1 MTVFNTFWKIVK
13 KYKGTIILYTILLV
27 VFGTINMTSS
37 NVNTTFTDSKPSVLI
52 VNEDENI
59 GLTKNLINYIEKN
72 SEIKKIAN
80 SESARDDA
88 IFYRDVNYIIYIPK
102 GYRKDILSGKNVNID
117 IKSSKDFNSS
127 LADMILSR
135 YLKVQSIY
143 SENIKDEK
151 ELIDAINNNLSTK
164 ANVEI
169 TSKVDKSYFS
179 NLANYF
185 NFASYSI
192 MAVTIYIIC
201 LVLSSFN
208 EQTVSKRIITS
219 SMNYKK
225 HNRLI
230 LYSSFIYSFIVW
242 ILYVILGLILLK
254 ANIFDLRFLLYS
266 LNTLL
271 FTFTALTLALLISTL
286 IKNKGAITG
295 IVNVVSLG
303 SAFLCGAFVPV
314 EFLPNTVLNIAHI
327 LPAYWYINSNNLLA
341 DLEVI
346 NLVNLEKIFFNS
358 LILILFSVLFI
369 ILNNIISGHKRR
381 A

>member
-13 KYKGTIILYTILLV
+13 KYKGTIILYTVLLV
-27 VFGTINMTSS
+27 IFGTINMTSNNES
-37 NVNTTFTDSKPSVLI
+37 TTFTNSKPSVLI
-52 VNEDENI
+52 VNQDENV
-59 GLTKNLINYIEKN
+59 GLTKNLIDYIKDN

-102 GYRKDILSGKNVNID
+102 GYRKDILNGKNVSIN
-117 IKSSKDFNSS
+117 IKSSKDFNSN

-143 SENIKDEK
+143 SEDIKDEK
-151 ELIDAINNNLSTK
+151 ELIEAINNNLSNK

-208 EQTVSKRIITS
+208 EQTISKRIITS

-242 ILYVILGLILLK
+242 ILYVILGTILLK
-254 ANIFDLRFLLYS
+254 ANIFDIRFLLFS
-266 LNTLL
+266 LNALL
-271 FTFTALTLALLISTL
+271 FTFTTLTLSLLISTL

-327 LPAYWYINSNNLLA
+327 LPAYWYIDSNNLLA
-341 DLEVI
+341 NIEII
-346 NLVNLEKIFFNS
+346 NLANLENILFNS
-358 LILILFSVLFI
+358 LILISFSILFI
-369 ILNNIISGHKRR
+369 ILNNIISGYKRR
-381 A
+381 Y

>member
-13 KYKGTIILYTILLV
+13 KYKGTIILYTVLLV
-27 VFGTINMTSS
+27 IFGTINMTSNNES
-37 NVNTTFTDSKPSVLI
+37 TTFTNSKPSVLI
-52 VNEDENI
+52 VNQDENV
-59 GLTKNLINYIEKN
+59 GLTKNLIDYIKDN

-102 GYRKDILSGKNVNID
+102 GYRKDILNGKNVSIN
-117 IKSSKDFNSS
+117 IKSSKDFNSN

-143 SENIKDEK
+143 SEDIKDEK
-151 ELIDAINNNLSTK
+151 ELIDAINNNLSNK

-208 EQTVSKRIITS
+208 EQTISKRIITS

-242 ILYVILGLILLK
+242 LLYVILGIILLK
-254 ANIFDLRFLLYS
+254 ANIFDIRFLLFS
-266 LNTLL
+266 LNALL
-271 FTFTALTLALLISTL
+271 FTFTTLTLSLLISTL

-327 LPAYWYINSNNLLA
+327 LPAYWYIDSNNLLA
-341 DLEVI
+341 NIEII
-346 NLVNLEKIFFNS
+346 NLANLENILFNS
-358 LILILFSVLFI
+358 LILISFSILFI
-369 ILNNIISGHKRR
+369 ILNNIISGYKRR
-381 A
+381 Y

>member
-242 ILYVILGLILLK
+242 LLYVILGLILLK

>member
-13 KYKGTIILYTILLV
+13 KYKGTIILYTVLLV
-27 VFGTINMTSS
+27 IFGTINMTSNNES
-37 NVNTTFTDSKPSVLI
+37 TTFTNSKPSVLI
-52 VNEDENI
+52 VNQDENV
-59 GLTKNLINYIEKN
+59 GLTKNLINYIKDN

-102 GYRKDILSGKNVNID
+102 GYRKDILNGKNVSIN
-117 IKSSKDFNSS
+117 IKSSKDFNSN

-143 SENIKDEK
+143 SEDIKDEK
-151 ELIDAINNNLSTK
+151 ELIDAINNNLSNK

-208 EQTVSKRIITS
+208 EQTISKRIITS

-242 ILYVILGLILLK
+242 LLYVILGIILLK
-254 ANIFDLRFLLYS
+254 ANIFDIRFLLFS
-266 LNTLL
+266 LNALL
-271 FTFTALTLALLISTL
+271 FTFTTLTLSLLISTL

-327 LPAYWYINSNNLLA
+327 LPAYWYIDSNNLLA
-341 DLEVI
+341 NIEII
-346 NLVNLEKIFFNS
+346 NLANLENILFNS
-358 LILILFSVLFI
+358 LILISFSILFI
-369 ILNNIISGHKRR
+369 ILNNIISGYKRR
-381 A
+381 Y

>member
-346 NLVNLEKIFFNS
+346 NLVNLENLFFNS

-369 ILNNIISGHKRR
+369 ILNNIISGYKRR
-381 A
+381 D

>member
-13 KYKGTIILYTILLV
+13 KYKGTIILYTVLLV

-37 NVNTTFTDSKPSVLI
+37 NVNTTFTNSKPSVLI

-242 ILYVILGLILLK
+242 ILYVIETPVIPDRK
-254 ANIFDLRFLLYS
+254 HHNMVIE
-266 LNTLL
+266 
-271 FTFTALTLALLISTL
+271 IS
-286 IKNKGAITG
+286 I
-295 IVNVVSLG
+295 
-303 SAFLCGAFVPV
+303 PV
-314 EFLPNTVLNIAHI
+314 FAP
-327 LPAYWYINSNNLLA
+327 S
-341 DLEVI
+341 
-346 NLVNLEKIFFNS
+346 
-358 LILILFSVLFI
+358 
-369 ILNNIISGHKRR
+369 
-381 A
+381 

>member
-13 KYKGTIILYTILLV
+13 KYKGTIILYTVLLV

-271 FTFTALTLALLISTL
+271 FTFTSLTLALLISTL

-346 NLVNLEKIFFNS
+346 NLVNLENLFFNS

-369 ILNNIISGHKRR
+369 ILNNIISGYKRR
-381 A
+381 D

>member
-13 KYKGTIILYTILLV
+13 KYKGTIILYTVLLV

-37 NVNTTFTDSKPSVLI
+37 NVNTTFTNSKPSVLI

-314 EFLPNTVLNIAHI
+314 EFLPNTVLNVAHI

-346 NLVNLEKIFFNS
+346 NLVNLENLFFNS

-369 ILNNIISGHKRR
+369 ILNNIISGYKRR

>member
-13 KYKGTIILYTILLV
+13 KYKGTIILYTVLLV

-37 NVNTTFTDSKPSVLI
+37 NVNTTFTNSKPSVLI

-271 FTFTALTLALLISTL
+271 FTFTSLTLALLISTL

-314 EFLPNTVLNIAHI
+314 EFLPNTVLNVAHI

-346 NLVNLEKIFFNS
+346 NLVNLENLFFNS

-369 ILNNIISGHKRR
+369 ILNNIISGYKRR
-381 A
+381 D

>member
-13 KYKGTIILYTILLV
+13 KYKGTIILYTVLLV
-27 VFGTINMTSS
+27 IFGTINMTSNNES
-37 NVNTTFTDSKPSVLI
+37 TTFTNSKPSVLI
-52 VNEDENI
+52 VNQDENV
-59 GLTKNLINYIEKN
+59 GLTKNLIEYISDN

-102 GYRKDILSGKNVNID
+102 GYRKDILNGKNVSIN
-117 IKSSKDFNSS
+117 IKSSKDFNSN

-143 SENIKDEK
+143 SEDIKDEK
-151 ELIDAINNNLSTK
+151 ELIDAINNNLSNK

-208 EQTVSKRIITS
+208 EQTISKRIITS

-242 ILYVILGLILLK
+242 FLYVILGIILLK
-254 ANIFDLRFLLYS
+254 ANIFDIRFLLFS
-266 LNTLL
+266 LNALL
-271 FTFTALTLALLISTL
+271 FTFTTLTLSLLISTL
-286 IKNKGAITG
+286 IKSKGAITG

-327 LPAYWYINSNNLLA
+327 LPAYWYIDSNNLLA
-341 DLEVI
+341 NIEII
-346 NLVNLEKIFFNS
+346 NLANLENILFNS
-358 LILILFSVLFI
+358 LILISFSILFI
-369 ILNNIISGHKRR
+369 ILNNIISGYKRR
-381 A
+381 Y

>member
-13 KYKGTIILYTILLV
+13 KYKGTIILYTVLLV

-369 ILNNIISGHKRR
+369 ILNNIISGYKRR
-381 A
+381 D

>member
-242 ILYVILGLILLK
+242 LLYVILGLILLK

-314 EFLPNTVLNIAHI
+314 EFLPNTILNIAHI

>member
-1 MTVFNTFWKIVK
+1 MTIFNTFWKIVK
-13 KYKGTIILYTILLV
+13 KYKGTIILYTVLLV

-346 NLVNLEKIFFNS
+346 NLVNLENLFFNS

-369 ILNNIISGHKRR
+369 ILNNIISGYKRR
-381 A
+381 D

>member
-13 KYKGTIILYTILLV
+13 RYKGTIILYTVLLV

-80 SESARDDA
+80 LESARDDA

-127 LADMILSR
+127 LADMILTR

-151 ELIDAINNNLSTK
+151 ELINDINNNLSTK
-164 ANVEI
+164 TNVEI

-242 ILYVILGLILLK
+242 ILYVILGSILLK
-254 ANIFDLRFLLYS
+254 ANIFDIRFLLYS

-314 EFLPNTVLNIAHI
+314 EFLPSTVLNVAHI

-369 ILNNIISGHKRR
+369 IINNIISGYKRR

>member
-1 MTVFNTFWKIVK
+1 MTIFNTFWKIVK

>member
-13 KYKGTIILYTILLV
+13 KYKGTIILYTVLLV

-37 NVNTTFTDSKPSVLI
+37 NVNTTFTNSKPSVLI

-369 ILNNIISGHKRR
+369 ILNNIISGYKRR

>member
-13 KYKGTIILYTILLV
+13 RYKGTIILYTVLLV

-80 SESARDDA
+80 LESARDDA

-151 ELIDAINNNLSTK
+151 ELINAINNNLSTK
-164 ANVEI
+164 TNVEI

-242 ILYVILGLILLK
+242 ILYVILGSILLK
-254 ANIFDLRFLLYS
+254 ANIFDIRFLLYS

-314 EFLPNTVLNIAHI
+314 EFLPSTVLNVAHI

-346 NLVNLEKIFFNS
+346 NLVNLENIFFNS

-369 ILNNIISGHKRR
+369 ILNNIISGYKRR

>member
-13 KYKGTIILYTILLV
+13 KYKGTIILYTVLLV
-27 VFGTINMTSS
+27 IFGTINMTSNNES
-37 NVNTTFTDSKPSVLI
+37 TTFTNSKPSVLI
-52 VNEDENI
+52 VNQDENV
-59 GLTKNLINYIEKN
+59 GLTKNLIEYISDN

-102 GYRKDILSGKNVNID
+102 GYRKDILNGKNVSIN
-117 IKSSKDFNSS
+117 IKSSKDFNSN

-143 SENIKDEK
+143 SEDIKDEK
-151 ELIDAINNNLSTK
+151 ELIDAINNNLSNK

-208 EQTVSKRIITS
+208 EQTISKRIITS

-242 ILYVILGLILLK
+242 FLYVILGIILLK
-254 ANIFDLRFLLYS
+254 ANIFDIRFLLFS
-266 LNTLL
+266 LNALL
-271 FTFTALTLALLISTL
+271 FTFTTLTLSLLISTL

-327 LPAYWYINSNNLLA
+327 LPAYWYIDSNNLLA
-341 DLEVI
+341 NIEII
-346 NLVNLEKIFFNS
+346 NLANLENILFNS
-358 LILILFSVLFI
+358 LILIM
-369 ILNNIISGHKRR
+369 
-381 A
+381 